1 MNIVAY
7 IKSLLPSFSKNRVID
22 DARVSYAELEGN
34 TVPSYMHAEKL
45 FYNWKYRSQQ
55 MKDFSVIFKRIVK
68 EDSQQNII
76 IGISRGLERVL
87 ENKVYV
93 QEKIIEQFEDEV
105 IAEGITCV
113 KANLLRV
120 LETVSFVSD
129 YALSF
134 LNYVYILET
143 AEINEENGYVRSNLS
158 PAEVEYLQAR
168 FTDFC
173 LALNAIARKKD
184 KFAKAIE
191 DIPDVFLD
199 INTGATL
206 IGAVGEDK
214 LDPLL
219 MRNFSDNTSNF
230 VYHVSLYF
238 AERQIAKYKKNKELK
253 KVLELRLL
261 NLNMQIEN
269 TPNAKIEKEISY
281 TQCRIQGLEHELKKL
296 EESL

>member
-1 MNIVAY
+1 MNIIAY
-7 IKSLLPSFSKNRVID
+7 VKSLLSGFTKNRVVD
-22 DARVSYAELEGN
+22 DARVTYAELEGN
-34 TVPSYMHAEKL
+34 TIPSYAQAEQL

-55 MKDFSVIFKRIVK
+55 MKDFSATFKRIVK

-76 IGISRGLERVL
+76 VGISRALDRVL
-87 ENKVYV
+87 ENKIYV
-93 QEKIIEQFEDEV
+93 QEKIDQHFEEEIV
-105 IAEGITCV
+105 TEGITCV

-120 LETVSFVSD
+120 LETVSFVSN

-134 LNYVYILET
+134 LNYIYILET
-143 AEINEENGYVRSNLS
+143 AQLNEENGYVRSNLS
-158 PAEVEYLQAR
+158 PAEIQHLQDR

-173 LALNAIARKKD
+173 MALNSIARKKD

-206 IGAVGEDK
+206 IGTIGEEK

-219 MRNFSDNTSNF
+219 MRNFSGNTMNLI
-230 VYHVSLYF
+230 YHVRMMV
-238 AERQIAKYKKNKELK
+238 AERQIASYKKNKELK

-261 NLNMQIEN
+261 NLRMQLEN
-269 TPNAKIEKEISY
+269 TPDAKIEKEISY
-281 TQCRIQGLEHELKKL
+281 TQGRVQSLEHDLKKL
-296 EESL
+296 EEL